1 MQSLNAEGVGPAP
14 KPFHRPICFQDSPGT
29 LVQFTFQIKD
39 FAKHIAYR
47 R

>member
-1 MQSLNAEGVGPAP
+1 MQSLNVEGVGPAP
-14 KPFHRPICFQDSPGT
+14 KPFHRPNSFQDCAGT